1 MDFDWQ
7 AVLIL
12 FVLRAAEIG
21 SLSFFLSPLNKR
33 KKWPLFSPVVAL
45 GFSVLLV
52 VIHELIS
59 LGSWESEFVYISF
72 AYYPTFFAFI
82 MVYYDLS
89 VKEGGYFLLLYF
101 LSIHALRIL
110 VIRAADLFLGISFLS
125 EGTSFIQNLF
135 VVLVIL
141 LLLCLVFILLK
152 KFVFRYPNHRLT
164 WPQTGFCLVATIPV
178 VYMTNLFL
186 ILDVGIS
193 ELPFSVLVIG
203 LICSICGIVIVIG
216 YNNTVALAKNKQD
229 LVALETLLSTQQK
242 QYLLK
247 KETVE
252 LINAKYHD
260 LKKHLNYLVA
270 MNSDDE
276 RDKYIESLR
285 SQVSIFDA
293 FHDTGNDTL
302 DIVLSDKDMECRKDG
317 IDLLVF
323 IDGKKLN
330 FMQPLDI
337 VTIFSNALDNS
348 IEAVQEL
355 PEKNRTITVR
365 MREYDTWLVVSV
377 ENGFDGNLKWKGE
390 RLLTKKPDSDD
401 HGYGLLNLN
410 SAVKKYGGNVT
421 TEAQGNSFIL
431 TLLFPKTSIN
441 STGD

>member
-21 SLSFFLSPLNKR
+21 SLCYFLSPLNKR
-33 KKWPLFSPVVAL
+33 KNWPLFSPVVAL

-164 WPQTGFCLVATIPV
+164 LATDGF
-178 VYMTNLFL
+178 LFSSHNPCYL
-186 ILDVGIS
+186 YDQSVSDSRCWYFGITF
-193 ELPFSVLVIG
+193 FSV
-203 LICSICGIVIVIG
+203 G
-216 YNNTVALAKNKQD
+216 Y
-229 LVALETLLSTQQK
+229 
-242 QYLLK
+242 
-247 KETVE
+247 
-252 LINAKYHD
+252 
-260 LKKHLNYLVA
+260 
-270 MNSDDE
+270 
-276 RDKYIESLR
+276 
-285 SQVSIFDA
+285 
-293 FHDTGNDTL
+293 
-302 DIVLSDKDMECRKDG
+302 
-317 IDLLVF
+317 
-323 IDGKKLN
+323 
-330 FMQPLDI
+330 
-337 VTIFSNALDNS
+337 
-348 IEAVQEL
+348 
-355 PEKNRTITVR
+355 
-365 MREYDTWLVVSV
+365 W
-377 ENGFDGNLKWKGE
+377 
-390 RLLTKKPDSDD
+390 
-401 HGYGLLNLN
+401 LNLQHLRN
-410 SAVKKYGGNVT
+410 RHRDRV
-421 TEAQGNSFIL
+421 
-431 TLLFPKTSIN
+431 
-441 STGD
+441 